1 MITVHIPSVLYS
13 PVAEAPG
20 ALGVPVALLHYPRIQ
35 PELSA
40 LQCAIAR
47 QIELS
52 GFSVL
57 FFDESDGKPVVHVSL
72 NGHVACLTIPRGTR
86 YYVASTLRGEL
97 VRVRQALGVGHD

>member
-1 MITVHIPSVLYS
+1 MITVHMPSTPNS
-13 PVAEAPG
+13 PVAQAPG
-20 ALGVPVALLHYPRIQ
+20 AIGVPVALIHYPRIQ
-35 PELSA
+35 PELST

-57 FFDESDGKPVVHVSL
+57 FFDEPDGKPVVHVAL
-72 NGHVACLTIPRGTR
+72 NGHVACLTIPKGTR

-97 VRVRQALGVGHD
+97 VRVRQALEVGRE